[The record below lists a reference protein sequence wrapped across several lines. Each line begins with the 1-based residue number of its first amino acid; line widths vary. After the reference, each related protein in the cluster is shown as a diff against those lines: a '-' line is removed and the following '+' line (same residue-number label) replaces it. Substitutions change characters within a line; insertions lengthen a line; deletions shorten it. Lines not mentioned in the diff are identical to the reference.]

1 MSLSK
6 EWDSVT
12 PSTSGSPVVM
22 PATVSD
28 PDTSTDLS
36 RFAEAYVKSAD
47 DVVDNLFIKLDGLKK
62 EMDVTMIELD
72 LAIAGQVEAHNN
84 MPGFPELSSV
94 TLANALTLNLD
105 VELNISSQPPAS
117 LQTVTNFADL
127 SSTPVSVAVSVA
139 ASTAVKATTSTR
151 RPTLLTPRV
160 TRPVPGLLPV
170 RPAKR
175 SSKRSSSLKPS
186 K

>member
-47 DVVDNLFIKLDGLKK
+47 ETVDNLFIKLDDLKK
-62 EMDVTMIELD
+62 QMDVTMIELD
-72 LAIAGQVEAHNN
+72 LALAGQVVAHNN
-84 MPGFPELSSV
+84 MPHLPELSAV
-94 TLANALTLNLD
+94 TLSNAINLD
-105 VELNISSQPPAS
+105 LELELDVSPQPPAN
-117 LQTVTNFADL
+117 LQTVTNFADW
-127 SSTPVSVAVSVA
+127 SSTPVSVV
-139 ASTAVKATTSTR
+139 ASTAVLAAASTR
-151 RPTLLTPRV
+151 RPTLLVPRV
-160 TRPVPGLLPV
+160 PRPVPGLLPV

-175 SSKRSSSLKPS
+175 SSKRPSSLKPS

>member
-1 MSLSK
+1 
-6 EWDSVT
+6 
-12 PSTSGSPVVM
+12 
-22 PATVSD
+22 
-28 PDTSTDLS
+28 
-36 RFAEAYVKSAD
+36 
-47 DVVDNLFIKLDGLKK
+47 
-62 EMDVTMIELD
+62 VTMIELD
-72 LAIAGQVEAHNN
+72 LALAGQVVAHNN
-84 MPGFPELSSV
+84 MPDLPELSAV
-94 TLANALTLNLD
+94 TLANALNLNLD
-105 VELNISSQPPAS
+105 LELDVSSQPPAN
-117 LQTVTNFADL
+117 LQTVTNFADW